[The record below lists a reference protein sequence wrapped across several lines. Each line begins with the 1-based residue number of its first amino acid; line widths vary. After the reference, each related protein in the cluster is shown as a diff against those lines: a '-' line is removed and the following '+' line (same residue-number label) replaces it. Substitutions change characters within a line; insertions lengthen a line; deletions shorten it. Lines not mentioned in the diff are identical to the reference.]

1 MTIKKI
7 GILSVPLLLVAP
19 SVWGWNLPAKN
30 INALQFKKSGV
41 IEFTMFDNGPG
52 SAEFQCG
59 TGPRSQWF
67 YIEACTDALCVA
79 RVNRMASMLLAAK
92 VAGKRVHVQRSN
104 CVVTEVALKP

>member
-1 MTIKKI
+1 MKIKSRI
-7 GILSVPLLLVAP
+7 LLLTALLLTITAHA
-19 SVWGWNLPAKN
+19 WNLPAKN
-30 INALQFKKSGV
+30 VNALRFEKNGR
-41 IEFTMFDNGPG
+41 ILFTLFDNGPG

-59 TGPRSQWF
+59 TGANSQWF
-67 YIEACTDALCVA
+67 YIVACTEAMCVS